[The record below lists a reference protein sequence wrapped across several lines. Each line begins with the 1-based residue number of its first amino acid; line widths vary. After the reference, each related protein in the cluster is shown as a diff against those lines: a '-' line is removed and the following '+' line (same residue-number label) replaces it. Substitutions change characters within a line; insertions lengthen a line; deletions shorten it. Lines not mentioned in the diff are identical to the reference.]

1 MSEPSTRRG
10 SIARWSLNGFAALAM
25 FYLFMPILWIVVYS
39 FNKPVGRFNYIWQE
53 FTLDN
58 WADPFKD
65 EGWTP
70 AFRELL
76 AQRTNMPTFDRLA
89 AVSR

>member
-65 EGWTP
+65 EG
-70 AFRELL
+70 
-76 AQRTNMPTFDRLA
+76 
-89 AVSR
+89 